1 MGKYLLLMYNKEMPM
16 PKNPTKAQ
24 MEAGMKPWR
33 DYLTPL
39 IKKGVV
45 ESVNPVQFHGKS
57 LSSKGAKDYKGAKI
71 DISGY
76 MIIKAKNMAEALKI
90 AQQSPHAKTNMGSTI
105 VREIVEVQM

>member
-39 IKKGVV
+39 
-45 ESVNPVQFHGKS
+45 QFHGKS